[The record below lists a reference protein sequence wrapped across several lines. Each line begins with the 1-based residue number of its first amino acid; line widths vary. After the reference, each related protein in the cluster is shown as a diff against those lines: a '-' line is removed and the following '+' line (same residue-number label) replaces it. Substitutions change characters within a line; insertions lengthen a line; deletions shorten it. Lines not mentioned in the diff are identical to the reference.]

1 MKIIITESQLE
12 TIVNHIKETN
22 TTIKKV
28 LKEGWK
34 DMVLGTAM
42 LMGIKLSGANAQLA
56 DKVLNDI
63 DGIKRLEKIIGGPE
77 LEKVAK
83 TLEDGGLSDA
93 MIKIQNKA
101 TKIKK
106 NLEDAAKKQGVI
118 INLHVYIDEKTT

>member
-12 TIVNHIKETN
+12 TIVNHIKESN
-22 TTIKKV
+22 TTSKKV

-34 DMVLGTAM
+34 DMVFGTAK
-42 LMGIKLSGANAQLA
+42 LMGIKLSGANAELA
-56 DKVLNDI
+56 DKVLNDV
-63 DGIKRLEKIIGGPE
+63 DSIKRLEKIIGGPE

-83 TLEDGGLSDA
+83 TLEDGGLTDA

-106 NLEDAAKKQGVI
+106 NLEDAAKKQGI
-118 INLHVYIDEKTT
+118 MINLHVYIDEKTT